1 MTVHPYDIARRRSH
15 CVLQDD
21 NPRMTLIATVA
32 ASGLEIESFTTPSDV
47 WAQWRKLPMG
57 TFVIG
62 RHRIPAVLKRS
73 VRGLQ
78 FFAAAPGMAGV
89 TAPESIEHQIA
100 KIKLVLGM
108 RAAGHQARVEQPG
121 ATPSGEEWQADVLV
135 QTTRGP
141 LAVEVQ
147 LAQQHWDAYRSRT
160 ARYRASGVS
169 VVWLV
174 RSSHLEALARSK
186 TRHLVEL
193 GLPPE
198 AALHQVMD
206 DMPCIPLDGPVGDES
221 GQRVIVYPADRSKPF
236 LRLPLPNFG
245 AGIASGALHMGEHRY
260 LDGSRSWPD
269 WMWDTSKEP
278 RILLPPSWS

>member
-1 MTVHPYDIARRRSH
+1 MEPRQCARTICWTEIARCLSY
-15 CVLQDD
+15 CCLQD

-32 ASGLEIESFTTPSDV
+32 ATGLEVESFTAPSDL
-47 WAQWRKLPMG
+47 WGQWRKLPMG

-62 RHRIPAVLKRS
+62 RDRAPAVLKRS

-108 RAAGHQARVEQPG
+108 RAAGHDAKVEQPG
-121 ATPSGEEWQADVLV
+121 VSPSGEQWQADVLV
-135 QTTRGP
+135 QTAHGP

-147 LAQQHWDAYRSRT
+147 LAQQHWDEYRSRT

-174 RSSHLEALARSK
+174 RGAHFKALAS
-186 TRHLVEL
+186 
-193 GLPPE
+193 
-198 AALHQVMD
+198 
-206 DMPCIPLDGPVGDES
+206 
-221 GQRVIVYPADRSKPF
+221 
-236 LRLPLPNFG
+236 
-245 AGIASGALHMGEHRY
+245 
-260 LDGSRSWPD
+260 SR
-269 WMWDTSKEP
+269 
-278 RILLPPSWS
+278 I

>member
-1 MTVHPYDIARRRSH
+1 
-15 CVLQDD
+15 
-21 NPRMTLIATVA
+21 MTLIATVA
-32 ASGLEIESFTTPSDV
+32 ATGVEVESFSTPSDL
-47 WAQWRKLPMG
+47 WGQWRKLPMG

-62 RHRIPAVLKRS
+62 RDCTPAVLKRS

-100 KIKLVLGM
+100 KIKLALGM

-121 ATPSGEEWQADVLV
+121 TTPSGEQWHADVLV
-135 QTTRGP
+135 QTARGP

-147 LAQQHWDAYRSRT
+147 LAQQHWDEYRSRT

-174 RSSHLEALARSK
+174 RSSHIGALANSK
-186 TRHLVEL
+186 RRHHVEQ
-193 GLPPE
+193 GLEPE
-198 AALHQVMD
+198 AAKNQAMD
-206 DMPCIPLDGPVGDES
+206 DMPCIPIEVPVGDES
-221 GQRVIVYPADRSKPF
+221 GQRVIVYPADRSEPF
-236 LRLPLPNFG
+236 LRLPLANFG

-260 LDGSRSWPD
+260 LDGSQSWQD
-269 WMWDTSKEP
+269 WMWDTSKVP
-278 RILLPPSWS
+278 RILLPPNLS

>member
-1 MTVHPYDIARRRSH
+1 
-15 CVLQDD
+15 
-21 NPRMTLIATVA
+21 MTLIATVSA
-32 ASGLEIESFTTPSDV
+32 TGMEVESFTTHPDA

-62 RHRIPAVLKRS
+62 RDRTPAVLKRS
-73 VRGLQ
+73 ARGLQ

-108 RAAGHQARVEQPG
+108 RAAGHQARVEHPG
-121 ATPSGEEWQADVLV
+121 STPSGEQWQADVLV
-135 QTTRGP
+135 QTERGP

-147 LAQQHWDAYRSRT
+147 LAQQHWDEYRSRT

-174 RSSHLEALARSK
+174 RGAHFKALGNSRIRFLMTQGWTRDEAMNRALE
-186 TRHLVEL
+186 
-193 GLPPE
+193 
-198 AALHQVMD
+198 
-206 DMPCIPLDGPVGDES
+206 DMPCIPLDGPADDEE
-221 GQRVIVYPADRSKPF
+221 GQRVVVSPSDRSKPF
-236 LRLPLPNFG
+236 LKLRLANFG
-245 AGIASGALHMGEHRY
+245 AGIASGALHIGENRF

-269 WMWDTSKEP
+269 WMWDTSKVP
-278 RILLPPSWS
+278 RILLHPSWS